1 MPSPATAASD
11 RDGADATRGI
21 VLVLV
26 ASLLLACMDAGS
38 KTLAETYPIVQI
50 LWVRFTILAGLA
62 WALARRTVPVGA
74 LRTRRPWLQL
84 LRSII
89 LVTEIGLFIYGITVL
104 SLAEAHAIF
113 AIMPL
118 LVTALSVP
126 LLGER
131 VGIRRWTAVAI
142 AFVGV
147 LIILRPGMG
156 VMQPMSIVPLICAVM
171 FALYQVLTRIV
182 GRDDGP
188 AVTLFYTAVIGG
200 IGLTVIGPFFW
211 IWPTAWDWGLFVLVA
226 LLGAAGHYMLIAAL
240 RLTPASTLQPFNY
253 TIMVWAAL
261 VGYVVFDSLP
271 DLATVTGALIIA
283 GSGLYA
289 FQRQKRR
296 EVEAR
301 AAEAGADANL

>member
-1 MPSPATAASD
+1 MSSPGLATSSQE
-11 RDGADATRGI
+11 GADATRGI
-21 VLVLV
+21 LLVLL

-50 LWVRFTILAGLA
+50 LWVRFTILAVLA

-74 LRTRRPWLQL
+74 LRTRHPWLQL

-89 LVTEIGLFIYGITVL
+89 LVTEIGLFIFGITVL

-131 VGIRRWTAVAI
+131 VGVRRWTAVGI

-147 LIILRPGMG
+147 LVILRPGMG
-156 VMQPMSIVPLICAVM
+156 VMQPMSLAPLICAVM
-171 FALYQVLTRIV
+171 FAIYQILTRIV
-182 GRDDGP
+182 GRHDGA
-188 AVTLFYTAVIGG
+188 AVTLFYTAVIGEV
-200 IGLTVIGPFFW
+200 GLTLIGPFFW
-211 IWPTAWDWGLFVLVA
+211 VWPSALDWGLFVLVA

-240 RLTPASTLQPFNY
+240 RLTAASTLQPFNY

-271 DLATVTGALIIA
+271 DLPTVVGALIIV

-289 FQRQKRR
+289 FQRQKKR
-296 EVEAR
+296 E
-301 AAEAGADANL
+301 AEAQAARPDGNF